1 MPLVDRVAT
10 VFRKTFE
17 FDSHQFSLDTT
28 PEKVPNWDSL
38 GHMNLVAQ
46 LEAEFGLQFEVDEIM
61 EMSLGGEDHRN
72 PPCPWDRRG
81 LAVPSPSG
89 RGLG

>member
-28 PEKVPNWDSL
+28 PEKIPNWDSL

-46 LEAEFGLQFEVDEIM
+46 LEAEFGLQFDVDDIM
-61 EMSLGGEDHRN
+61 EMSSAAKIIEILRAHGIAD
-72 PPCPWDRRG
+72 
-81 LAVPSPSG
+81 A
-89 RGLG
+89 

>member
-1 MPLVDRVAT
+1 M
-10 VFRKTFE
+10 E
-17 FDSHQFSLDTT
+17 TT

-61 EMSLGGEDHRN
+61 EMSSAAKIIEILRANGIADT
-72 PPCPWDRRG
+72 
-81 LAVPSPSG
+81 
-89 RGLG
+89 